1 MVSPALSVWLLLETT
16 GRSTVA
22 GLLTADLPSRNKPSK
37 CLMPKSDPPWL
48 AAAAAQQ
55 QKRLAWLAHIH
66 WSCLVLLLLQESR
79 VVRVIRKQLVKRS
92 LDMLK
97 EIAGRPADD
106 KGKSDYDTFYE
117 AFGRCA

>member
-1 MVSPALSVWLLLETT
+1 LL
-16 GRSTVA
+16 A
-22 GLLTADLPSRNKPSK
+22 
-37 CLMPKSDPPWL
+37 
-48 AAAAAQQ
+48 
-55 QKRLAWLAHIH
+55 
-66 WSCLVLLLLQESR
+66 LQESR

-117 AFGRCA
+117 AFGRCVTLRVGSWSTVLHHGVETGGSSSQDLHRCSALANTTCS

>member
-1 MVSPALSVWLLLETT
+1 MALQ
-16 GRSTVA
+16 G
-22 GLLTADLPSRNKPSK
+22 
-37 CLMPKSDPPWL
+37 
-48 AAAAAQQ
+48 
-55 QKRLAWLAHIH
+55 
-66 WSCLVLLLLQESR
+66 SR

-117 AFGRCA
+117 AFGRCVMLKACQWSIDT